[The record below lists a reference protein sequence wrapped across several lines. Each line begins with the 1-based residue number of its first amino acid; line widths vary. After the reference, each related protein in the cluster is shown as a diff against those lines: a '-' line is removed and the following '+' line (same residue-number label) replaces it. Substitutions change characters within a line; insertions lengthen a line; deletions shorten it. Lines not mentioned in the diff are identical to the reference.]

1 MAPASPR
8 KAGTV
13 TDRQVQVDA
22 YVATWNESDMDKRL
36 ALIEKAWAE
45 DGRYV
50 AESSDVTGHS
60 AINDNVVR
68 IQEKYPNRI
77 FLRTSDI
84 FSLRD
89 RARFTWA
96 MLDPAGSA
104 TIAGVDYAL
113 FGADGRLRRITC
125 VYDRKPRAGEL
136 GDRDD
141 G

>member
-1 MAPASPR
+1 M
-8 KAGTV
+8 V
-13 TDRQVQVDA
+13 DRQEQVDA

-36 ALIEKAWAE
+36 ALIEKAWAAE
-45 DGRYV
+45 GRYV
-50 AESSDVTGHS
+50 AESSDVTGYD

-68 IQEKYPNRI
+68 IQQKYPNRI
-77 FLRTSDI
+77 FFRTSDI

-113 FGADGRLRRITC
+113 FAEDGRLRRITC
-125 VYDRKPRAGEL
+125 VYDRKPRTGEL
-136 GDRDD
+136 D
-141 G
+141 

>member
-1 MAPASPR
+1 M
-8 KAGTV
+8 V
-13 TDRQVQVDA
+13 DRQEQVDV
-22 YVATWNESDMDKRL
+22 YVATWNEPDMDKRH
-36 ALIEKAWAE
+36 ALIAAAWVE

-77 FLRTSDI
+77 FFRTSDI
-84 FSLRD
+84 FAHKD

-104 TIAGVDYAL
+104 TIGGVDYAL
-113 FGADGRLRRITC
+113 FAQDGRLRRVTC
-125 VYDRKPRAGEL
+125 VYDRKPRSGEL
-136 GDRDD
+136 A
-141 G
+141 